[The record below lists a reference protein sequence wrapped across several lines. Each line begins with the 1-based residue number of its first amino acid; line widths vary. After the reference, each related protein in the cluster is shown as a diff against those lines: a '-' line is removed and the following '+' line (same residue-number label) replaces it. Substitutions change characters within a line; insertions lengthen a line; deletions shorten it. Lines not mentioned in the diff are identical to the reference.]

1 MSSRLD
7 EENHEVHFALMG
19 LVIPPL
25 AHLPQAQPQQAVQPK
40 PEVVQVSQ
48 TRPIAA
54 QTQRAIAGPS
64 RGREADGKKS
74 EGVRGAAEGAEEK
87 AGETG
92 RTQPQR
98 KRDGSVS
105 IDV

>member
-1 MSSRLD
+1 MS
-7 EENHEVHFALMG
+7 
-19 LVIPPL
+19 LVIPPI

-64 RGREADGKKS
+64 RARGADGKKS
-74 EGVRGAAEGAEEK
+74 EEKRGASEGTAETAGDAGGA
-87 AGETG
+87 
-92 RTQPQR
+92 QPQR
-98 KRDGSVS
+98 KRDGGVT